1 MLIFI
6 FTLLLSRFT
15 GLTFLS
21 RCFDRF
27 LCLLLCLC
35 LFLPGCSGELM
46 KDPVTFYYPRREY
59 QYGAED
65 GVISSEQRE
74 ASGHTNDL
82 RYLLSLYLIGPSSDE
97 LVSPL
102 PWGTRL
108 LGVSRENGT
117 VTLELTDT
125 AQSVTDTEFTLAC
138 ACLTMTTLSITGG
151 DEVTITSGSRSVTMS
166 RDSLTLIDDSTAST
180 TEETK

>member
-1 MLIFI
+1 MK
-6 FTLLLSRFT
+6 RF
-15 GLTFLS
+15 F
-21 RCFDRF
+21 
-27 LCLLLCLC
+27 CLLLCLC

-46 KDPVTFYYPRREY
+46 KNPVTFYYPRREY

-74 ASGHTNDL
+74 ASGHANDL

-108 LGVSRENGT
+108 LGVSRQDGT

-125 AQSVTDTEFTLAC
+125 AQYRDGHGIHPRLR
-138 ACLTMTTLSITGG
+138 LSDHDHPVHHRRGRG
-151 DEVTITSGSRSVTMS
+151 HHHQRKPKRHHEPGQSDPH
-166 RDSLTLIDDSTAST
+166 
-180 TEETK
+180 

>member
-1 MLIFI
+1 MK
-6 FTLLLSRFT
+6 RF
-15 GLTFLS
+15 F
-21 RCFDRF
+21 
-27 LCLLLCLC
+27 CLFLCLC

-46 KDPVTFYYPRREY
+46 KNPVTFYYPRREY

-65 GVISSEQRE
+65 GVISGEQRE
-74 ASGHTNDL
+74 ASGHADDL

-117 VTLELTDT
+117 VTLEL
-125 AQSVTDTEFTLAC
+125 TDTEFTLAC

>member
-1 MLIFI
+1 MK
-6 FTLLLSRFT
+6 
-15 GLTFLS
+15 
-21 RCFDRF
+21 RF

-46 KDPVTFYYPRREY
+46 KNPVTFYYPRREY
-59 QYGAED
+59 RYGAED

-117 VTLELTDT
+117 VTLELTPKEVEMIIFAT
-125 AQSVTDTEFTLAC
+125 QKGRIHLSLRNYEESAVTKQLQSVNWDYLQKNILNYTREREN
-138 ACLTMTTLSITGG
+138 MMKQG
-151 DEVTITSGSRSVTMS
+151 R
-166 RDSLTLIDDSTAST
+166 
-180 TEETK
+180 

>member
-1 MLIFI
+1 MK
-6 FTLLLSRFT
+6 
-15 GLTFLS
+15 
-21 RCFDRF
+21 RF

-46 KDPVTFYYPRREY
+46 KNPVTFYYPRREY

-108 LGVSRENGT
+108 LGVSRENAT
-117 VTLELTDT
+117 STLELTDT

-151 DEVTITSGSRSVTMS
+151 DEVVITSGSRSVTMR

>member
-1 MLIFI
+1 MK
-6 FTLLLSRFT
+6 RF
-15 GLTFLS
+15 F
-21 RCFDRF
+21 
-27 LCLLLCLC
+27 CLLLCLC

-46 KDPVTFYYPRREY
+46 KNPVTFYYPRREY

-74 ASGHTNDL
+74 ASGHADDL
-82 RYLLSLYLIGPSSDE
+82 HYLLSLYLIGPSSDE

-108 LGVSRENGT
+108 LGVNRQGGT
-117 VTLELTDT
+117 ITLELTDT
-125 AQSVTDTEFTLAC
+125 SFTMTDTEFTLAC

>member
-1 MLIFI
+1 MK
-6 FTLLLSRFT
+6 
-15 GLTFLS
+15 
-21 RCFDRF
+21 RF
-27 LCLLLCLC
+27 LCFLLCLC

-46 KDPVTFYYPRREY
+46 KNPVTFYYPRREY

-65 GVISSEQRE
+65 GVISGEQRE
-74 ASGHTNDL
+74 ASGHADDL
-82 RYLLSLYLIGPSSDE
+82 HYLLSLYLIGPSSDE

-108 LGVSRENGT
+108 LGVNRQDGT
-117 VTLELTDT
+117 ITLELTDT
-125 AQSVTDTEFTLAC
+125 SFTMTDTEFTLAC
-138 ACLTMTTLSITGG
+138 ACLTMTTLSIIGG

>member
-1 MLIFI
+1 MK
-6 FTLLLSRFT
+6 
-15 GLTFLS
+15 
-21 RCFDRF
+21 RF

-46 KDPVTFYYPRREY
+46 KNPVTFYYPRREY

-74 ASGHTNDL
+74 ASGHADDL
-82 RYLLSLYLIGPSSDE
+82 HYLLSLYLIGPSSDE

-108 LGVSRENGT
+108 LRVSREDGT
-117 VTLELTDT
+117 ITLELTDT
-125 AQSVTDTEFTLAC
+125 SFTMTDTEFTLAC

-151 DEVTITSGSRSVTMS
+151 DGVTITSGSRSVTMS

>member
-1 MLIFI
+1 MK
-6 FTLLLSRFT
+6 
-15 GLTFLS
+15 
-21 RCFDRF
+21 RF
-27 LCLLLCLC
+27 LCFLLCLC

-46 KDPVTFYYPRREY
+46 KNPVTFYYPRREY

-74 ASGHTNDL
+74 ASGHADDL
-82 RYLLSLYLIGPSSDE
+82 HYLLSLYLIGPSSDE

-108 LGVSRENGT
+108 LGVSQENGT
-117 VTLELTDT
+117 VTLEL
-125 AQSVTDTEFTLAC
+125 TDTEFTLAC

>member
-1 MLIFI
+1 
-6 FTLLLSRFT
+6 
-15 GLTFLS
+15 
-21 RCFDRF
+21 
-27 LCLLLCLC
+27 
-35 LFLPGCSGELM
+35 M
-46 KDPVTFYYPRREY
+46 KNPVTFYYPRREY

-74 ASGHTNDL
+74 ASGHADDL
-82 RYLLSLYLIGPSSDE
+82 HYLLSLYLIGPSSDE

-108 LGVSRENGT
+108 LGVNRQDGT
-117 VTLELTDT
+117 ITLELTDT
-125 AQSVTDTEFTLAC
+125 SFTMTDTEFTLAC

-151 DEVTITSGSRSVTMS
+151 DEVTITSGSRNVTMS

>member
-1 MLIFI
+1 MKR
-6 FTLLLSRFT
+6 S
-15 GLTFLS
+15 
-21 RCFDRF
+21 

-35 LFLPGCSGELM
+35 LFLSGCSGELM
-46 KDPVTFYYPRREY
+46 KNPVTFYYPRREY

-74 ASGHTNDL
+74 ASGHADDL
-82 RYLLSLYLIGPSSDE
+82 RYLLSLYLIGPSGED

-108 LGVSRENGT
+108 LEVTQQDGVI
-117 VTLELTDT
+117 TLALTDT
-125 AQSVTDTEFTLAC
+125 TQSMTDTEFTLAC

-151 DEVTITSGSRSVTMS
+151 SKVIITSGGRSVAMS
-166 RDSLTLIDDSTAST
+166 RDSLTLVDDSTAST
-180 TEETK
+180 SEETK

>member
-1 MLIFI
+1 MK
-6 FTLLLSRFT
+6 RF
-15 GLTFLS
+15 F
-21 RCFDRF
+21 
-27 LCLLLCLC
+27 CLLLCLC

-46 KDPVTFYYPRREY
+46 KNPVTFYYPRREY

-65 GVISSEQRE
+65 GVISGEQRE
-74 ASGHTNDL
+74 ASGHADDL
-82 RYLLSLYLIGPSSDE
+82 HYLLSLYLIGPSSDE

-108 LGVSRENGT
+108 LGVNRQDGT
-117 VTLELTDT
+117 ITLELTDT
-125 AQSVTDTEFTLAC
+125 
-138 ACLTMTTLSITGG
+138 CLTMTNLSITGG

>member
-1 MLIFI
+1 MK
-6 FTLLLSRFT
+6 
-15 GLTFLS
+15 
-21 RCFDRF
+21 RF
-27 LCLLLCLC
+27 LCLFFCLC
-35 LFLPGCSGELM
+35 LFLPGCSSELM

-65 GVISSEQRE
+65 GVVSSEQRE
-74 ASGHTNDL
+74 ASGHADDL
-82 RYLLSLYLIGPSSDE
+82 RYLLSLYLLGPSSDE

-102 PWGTRL
+102 PGGTRL
-108 LGVSRENGT
+108 LGVSRRDGVT
-117 VTLELTDT
+117 TLELTDT
-125 AQSVTDTEFTLAC
+125 ALAVTDTEFTLAC

>member
-1 MLIFI
+1 MK
-6 FTLLLSRFT
+6 RF
-15 GLTFLS
+15 F
-21 RCFDRF
+21 
-27 LCLLLCLC
+27 CLLLCLC
-35 LFLPGCSGELM
+35 LVLPGCSSELM

-74 ASGHTNDL
+74 ASGHADDL
-82 RYLLSLYLIGPSSDE
+82 RYLLSLYLIGPSSEE

-108 LGVSRENGT
+108 LGVNRQDGT
-117 VTLELTDT
+117 ITLELTDT
-125 AQSVTDTEFTLAC
+125 SFTMTDTEFTLAC
-138 ACLTMTTLSITGG
+138 ACLTMTTLSIVSG
-151 DEVTITSGSRSVTMS
+151 DEVTITSGGRSVTMS

-180 TEETK
+180 TEEPK

>member
-1 MLIFI
+1 MK
-6 FTLLLSRFT
+6 RF
-15 GLTFLS
+15 F
-21 RCFDRF
+21 
-27 LCLLLCLC
+27 CLLLCLC

-46 KDPVTFYYPRREY
+46 KNPVTFYYPRQEY
-59 QYGAED
+59 RYGAED

-108 LGVSRENGT
+108 LGVSRDPG
-117 VTLELTDT
+117 
-125 AQSVTDTEFTLAC
+125 
-138 ACLTMTTLSITGG
+138 
-151 DEVTITSGSRSVTMS
+151 
-166 RDSLTLIDDSTAST
+166 
-180 TEETK
+180 